1 VTEYKEKG
9 LQALVRSDSPSKMR
23 RVIQGGGSDARL
35 SQVLSDENRA
45 PNFGGV
51 QGGGGG
57 NSFAAERISPLKNK
71 ANIAVPLIGSA
82 YAVHKELEK
91 IEAVSAQKQRREEA

>member
-1 VTEYKEKG
+1 MTEYKEKA

-51 QGGGGG
+51 QGGGG

-71 ANIAVPLIGSA
+71 ANIAVPVIGSA

-91 IEAVSAQKQRREEA
+91 IEAVSAQKQRREEG